1 MWSNLFF
8 WSWFLSFQIVSH
20 PLYLLP
26 QFKEDWKEKVFP
38 LMDFF
43 FTLFEQMWTKDKCTF
58 CADVETFIHTT
69 FFLRQHMARIFQGFS
84 LFFLLLFN
92 ETSKMILEKVFWSSF
107 EIFLASIFF
116 FFSFWSCQWR
126 SSLCKLLK
134 RFPPSRPPLNAT
146 AFWKL
151 ESSLLDCYLV

>member
-84 LFFLLLFN
+84 HFFCCF
-92 ETSKMILEKVFWSSF
+92 SMKHRKWFWKKFFDQVLKFSSLRF
-107 EIFLASIFF
+107 S
-116 FFSFWSCQWR
+116 FFSHFEVVNDEVHYANCWNVFHPPDLHLMQ
-126 SSLCKLLK
+126 
-134 RFPPSRPPLNAT
+134 PPSGK
-146 AFWKL
+146 WK
-151 ESSLLDCYLV
+151 VHF